1 MRSVLRR
8 SEGRSLNLLQSGDL
22 SLDLGQKTVYW
33 AGEDLKLV
41 GREYALLNRLL
52 LRIDQIVARELLL
65 SDVYTWSDQ
74 LSSNTLEVYV
84 HHLRQKLPAGAI
96 ETVRGQGYRLVSA
109 CLHAA

>member
-1 MRSVLRR
+1 
-8 SEGRSLNLLQSGDL
+8 
-22 SLDLGQKTVYW
+22 
-33 AGEDLKLV
+33 
-41 GREYALLNRLL
+41 
-52 LRIDQIVARELLL
+52 LLL